1 VVLLRLRTSASICC
15 RIEIEE
21 GSGRCASA
29 RERKRDQNRA
39 VVLYAGDGFVLERL
53 QHCGSPV
60 RNRSGLVAS
69 RAGER
74 KGDGGGGYGLL
85 IAAGMR
91 RLEWG
96 VKELKRD

>member
-1 VVLLRLRTSASICC
+1 
-15 RIEIEE
+15 
-21 GSGRCASA
+21 
-29 RERKRDQNRA
+29 
-39 VVLYAGDGFVLERL
+39 VVLYAGDGIVLERL

-74 KGDGGGGYGLL
+74 KGNGGGGYGLL

-96 VKELKRD
+96 VKELKRGVRVTGNGRRREERLEIEDDWQVGSTHQ